1 MKETRLFIALML
13 MLAAA
18 PLSALTTE
26 KTPGTKA
33 PETVQQREQYE
44 KSMEERLSKLGKELD
59 ELKTKAA
66 NMAEQTRKEMN
77 RHIEE
82 AEKKQEAASRKL
94 EEMRKESQEKW
105 KEFTD
110 EMDAA
115 IDELDKAH
123 AKAKSHLKK

>member
-1 MKETRLFIALML
+1 
-13 MLAAA
+13 
-18 PLSALTTE
+18 
-26 KTPGTKA
+26 
-33 PETVQQREQYE
+33 
-44 KSMEERLSKLGKELD
+44 MEERLSKLGKELD

-66 NMAEQTRKEMN
+66 NMAEQARKEMN
-77 RHIEE
+77 RHIED
-82 AEKKQEAASRKL
+82 AEKKQKVASRKL

-115 IDELDKAH
+115 MDELDKAY